1 MPVDLDIVQGCDPGI
16 RDTVRYLMEVG
27 FDTCDSGDG
36 RSKYEGAGCDP
47 EACPATPCPHV
58 WLSPVDTEA
67 EADALAA
74 RLQAALEAQPDLP
87 VKEVLILPPSQL
99 MGDVVLGYVVGA
111 VGDDTEYA
119 AQYETYLEK
128 WGITVAEEDPSC
140 G

>member
-1 MPVDLDIVQGCDPGI
+1 MPVDIDIVQGCDPGI
-16 RDTVRYLMEVG
+16 QETVRYLMEAG

-36 RSKYEGAGCDP
+36 RAKYESAGWDP
-47 EACPATPCPHV
+47 ESCPAAPCPHV

-74 RLQAALEAQPDLP
+74 RLQAALDARPDLP
-87 VKEVLILPPSQL
+87 VKGVLVMPPAQSQ
-99 MGDVVLGYVVGA
+99 DDTILGYVVGA

-119 AQYETYLEK
+119 AQYDAYLRK
-128 WGITVAEEDPSC
+128 WGIAMDEEGASC